1 MAVDTHGTE
10 PHPAAPPPQ
19 RVTYEG
25 VIDRIVE
32 IGPETRSFFLRLRAG
47 QPFRFTPGQF
57 ISCLLPIGGGT
68 VIRPYSLAS
77 DPDAPLLEICLN
89 LVANGSGSHYLFG
102 LEVGDVIRFTGPW
115 GTFTFEKPVAAE
127 CVFIAEGTG
136 IAPIRPMVKRALTG
150 STRPI
155 RLHHAAPTA
164 AQLLY
169 AAEFE
174 AAARAHAVFSFEPL
188 IAWPLAEAVER
199 RYVSADSDRSR
210 RFYICGVG
218 EIVPQLR
225 DLLRRAGYERRAVQY
240 EKW

>member
-1 MAVDTHGTE
+1 
-10 PHPAAPPPQ
+10 
-19 RVTYEG
+19 
-25 VIDRIVE
+25 
-32 IGPETRSFFLRLRAG
+32 
-47 QPFRFTPGQF
+47 
-57 ISCLLPIGGGT
+57 
-68 VIRPYSLAS
+68 
-77 DPDAPLLEICLN
+77 
-89 LVANGSGSHYLFG
+89 
-102 LEVGDVIRFTGPW
+102 
-115 GTFTFEKPVAAE
+115 
-127 CVFIAEGTG
+127 
-136 IAPIRPMVKRALTG
+136 MVKRALTG